1 MLIALTLMQSAL
13 ARTHTHSDWST
24 VSIRVT
30 QQTRL
35 YTIFPYTPSHTHTH
49 ESKYVYKNWISGVR
63 GSRSTRVFT
72 SDGIQSLEA
81 SCMTQMFVG
90 FGSRCC
96 CASRGVLCNIE
107 ALFLN
112 KNREICI
119 SQTSW
124 SVAGSW
130 LSIGPDAVDGQDK
143 EEDIIEMGS

>member
-13 ARTHTHSDWST
+13 ARTHTHNDWST

-30 QQTRL
+30 QQKRL
-35 YTIFPYTPSHTHTH
+35 YTIFPYTPSHTH

-63 GSRSTRVFT
+63 GSRSARVFT

-124 SVAGSW
+124 SVAGSR